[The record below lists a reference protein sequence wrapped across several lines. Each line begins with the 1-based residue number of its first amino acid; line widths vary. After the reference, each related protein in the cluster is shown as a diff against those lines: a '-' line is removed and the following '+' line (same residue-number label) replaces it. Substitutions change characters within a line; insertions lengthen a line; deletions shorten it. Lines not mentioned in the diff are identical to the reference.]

1 MYISPIEVNMV
12 DNMHRL
18 VMQTTEDGIMRA
30 VWQMG
35 FKVDAEQ
42 LTCALTQDKK
52 RYEYAYDQGWHDCE
66 EHYKKQL
73 EEISKQLAEII
84 KFAKAKDDDGE

>member
-18 VMQTTEDGIMRA
+18 VMETTEDGIMRA

-35 FKVDAEQ
+35 FKVDRQGLIDAM
-42 LTCALTQDKK
+42 TQDKK

-66 EHYKKQL
+66 KHYKEL
-73 EEISKQLAEII
+73 LAKVANIC
-84 KFAKAKDDDGE
+84 ADGERKDGDGE

>member
-18 VMQTTEDGIMRA
+18 VMETTEDGIMRA

-35 FKVDAEQ
+35 FKVDAKQ
-42 LTCALTQDKK
+42 LTSALTQDKK

-66 EHYKKQL
+66 KHYK
-73 EEISKQLAEII
+73 EQLAKIANIATE
-84 KFAKAKDDDGE
+84 KDGDGDGN